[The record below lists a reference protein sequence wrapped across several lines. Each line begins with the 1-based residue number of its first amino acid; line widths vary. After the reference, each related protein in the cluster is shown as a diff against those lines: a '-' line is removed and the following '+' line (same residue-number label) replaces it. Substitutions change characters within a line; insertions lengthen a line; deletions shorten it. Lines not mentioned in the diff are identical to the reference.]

1 MTLVSRAPEA
11 CMPQYVSQIEVT
23 LKCFRKYFANCANV
37 FVCVCVDFDNQIQ
50 YSNNSVNVKWCQNR
64 ISEKKPHSRGN
75 ETERSWGNGWGRARN
90 GRYGNNFE
98 NQKIKEKKL

>member
-1 MTLVSRAPEA
+1 MTLVSRPSAA

-37 FVCVCVDFDNQIQ
+37 FVCVCVCVDFDNQIQ

-64 ISEKKPHSRGN
+64 ISEKNPHSRGK
-75 ETERSWGNGWGRARN
+75 ERERSGGNGWGRAYN
-90 GRYGNNFE
+90 GRYENNFE
-98 NQKIKEKKL
+98 NQK